1 MEPPR
6 AARRPVT
13 TTRHGHAREDAY
25 AWLKDPNW
33 QEVMRDPD
41 VLDPEI
47 RAHLE
52 AENAHTAHVMAGTEA
67 LQEALFAEMKGRIK
81 EDDSSVPSPDG
92 PWAYYSRYETGRQHP
107 VFCRRPRGDGPEQ
120 VLLDGNREAEGHTF
134 FRVGACRHSP
144 DQRLLGYSLDLN
156 GSEYHDLHVRDLESG
171 EAVGAPVPDA
181 QGEIVW
187 AGDSRALVYA
197 RLDANHR
204 PSHVFRHCLGADPA
218 TDALVYEEVDPAFYL
233 SVGKTESGRLVT
245 ITAADHATKE
255 VRVLDTGDPGGA
267 PVLVAAREDGHE
279 YEVSEHEGRLLILTN
294 ADGAEDFKIVEAP
307 LASPGRANWRD
318 LVAHEEGCLIRAM
331 LVFRDYL
338 VRLERRD
345 GLPRITIRRFA
356 DGEEHAIQFDEEA
369 YELGL
374 IPGHEFETA
383 SLRFTYS
390 SPTTPRRTFDYDM
403 GSRERVLRKT
413 QEVPSGHDPAAYVTR
428 RLMAPSHDGELVP
441 ITVLHRKEGPLDGS
455 APLFLYGY
463 GSYGISMPASF
474 ATDRLSLVDRGF
486 VYAIAHVRGGRE
498 RGDRWY
504 KAGKLAH
511 KANTFR
517 DFVAAAE
524 HLIAEG
530 YGSKG
535 GIAINGRSA
544 GGLLVG
550 AATNM
555 APDLFRAVVAEV
567 PFVDALNT
575 ICDDTLPLTPP
586 EWTEWGNPIL
596 DEDAYRAMLSYS
608 PYDNVAARAYPH
620 ILATA
625 GLTDP
630 RVTYWEPAKW
640 VAKLRALKTDDH
652 MLLSRTYM
660 AAGHGGASGR
670 FDRLEEIAFT
680 YAFVLKAFGMAG

>member
-6 AARRPVT
+6 AARRLVT
-13 TTRHGHAREDAY
+13 TTRHGHTREDAY

-33 QEVMRDPD
+33 QTVMRDPD

-52 AENAHTAHVMAGTEA
+52 AENAHTVHVMAGTEA

-81 EDDSSVPSPDG
+81 EDDASVPSPDG

-107 VFCRRPRGDGPEQ
+107 VFCRRPRGGGSEQ
-120 VLLDGNREAEGHTF
+120 VLLDGNREAEGYTF

-171 EAVGAPVPDA
+171 ETVGAPVPDA

-187 AGDSRALVYA
+187 AGDSRALVYV

-245 ITAADHATKE
+245 MTAADHATKE
-255 VRVLDTGDPGGA
+255 VRVLDADDPGCA
-267 PVLVAAREDGHE
+267 PILVAAREDGHE

-307 LASPGRANWRD
+307 LARPGRANWRD

-331 LVFRDYL
+331 LVVRDYL

-345 GLPRITIRRFA
+345 GLPRIIIRRFA
-356 DGEEHAIQFDEEA
+356 DGEEHAIQFDEQA

-374 IPGHEFETA
+374 VPGHEFDTV
-383 SLRFTYS
+383 SLHFTYS

-403 GSRERVLRKT
+403 RSRERVLRKT
-413 QEVPSGHDPAAYVTR
+413 QEVPSGHDPAAYVAR

-455 APLFLYGY
+455 APLLLYGY

-504 KAGKLAH
+504 KVGKLAH

-530 YGSKG
+530 FGSKG

-660 AAGHGGASGR
+660 AGGHAGASGR

>member
-1 MEPPR
+1 M
-6 AARRPVT
+6 
-13 TTRHGHAREDAY
+13 DDY

-33 QEVMRDPD
+33 QTVMREAD

-52 AENAHTAHVMAGTEA
+52 AENAHTAHVLAGTEA
-67 LQEALFAEMKGRIK
+67 LQATLFAEMKGRIK
-81 EDDSSVPSPDG
+81 EDDASVPAPDG
-92 PWAYYSRYETGRQHP
+92 PWVYYSRYEAGRQHP

-120 VLLDGNREAEGHTF
+120 VLLDGNLEAEGHAF
-134 FRVGACRHSP
+134 FRVGDCRQSP
-144 DQRLLGYSLDLN
+144 DQRFLGYSLDLN
-156 GSEYHDLHVRDLESG
+156 GSEYHGLHVRDLESG

-187 AGDSRALVYA
+187 AADSRALVYA
-197 RLDANHR
+197 RLDVNHR
-204 PSHVFRHCLGADPA
+204 PSHVYRHLLGADPA
-218 TDALVYEEVDPAFYL
+218 TDALVYEETDPAFYL
-233 SVGKTESGRLVT
+233 DVGKTESGRLVT

-255 VRVLDTGDPGGA
+255 VRVLDADDPAAA
-267 PVLVAAREDGHE
+267 PVLVSLREDGHE
-279 YEVSEHEGRLLILTN
+279 YVVSEHMGRLLILTN

-307 LASPGRANWRD
+307 LCRPGRANWRD
-318 LVAHEEGCLIRAM
+318 LVPHEEGCLIRSM

-345 GLPRITIRRFA
+345 GLPRITIRSFA

-369 YELGL
+369 YELDL
-374 IPGHEFETA
+374 VPGHEFETA

-403 GSRERVLRKT
+403 RSRERVLRKT
-413 QEVPSGHDPAAYVTR
+413 QEVPSGHDPAGYVTR

-441 ITVLHRKEGPLDGS
+441 VTVLHREGLALDGA

-474 ATDRLSLVDRGF
+474 ATARLSLVDRGF
-486 VYAIAHVRGGRE
+486 IYAIAHVRGGRE

-524 HLIAEG
+524 HLVAEG

-535 GIAINGRSA
+535 GIVINGRSA

-550 AATNM
+550 AAVNM

-575 ICDDTLPLTPP
+575 ISDDTLPLTPP

-596 DEDAYRAMLSYS
+596 DEDAYRTMLSYS

-640 VAKLRALKTDDH
+640 VAKLRALKTDDN

-660 AAGHGGASGR
+660 AAGHAGASGR
-670 FDRLEEIAFT
+670 FDRLEEVAFT
-680 YAFVLKAFGMAG
+680 YAFVLEAFGMAG

>member
-67 LQEALFAEMKGRIK
+67 LQEALFAVMKGRIK

-428 RLMAPSHDGELVP
+428 RLMAPSHDGELMP

>member
-294 ADGAEDFKIVEAP
+294 ADGAEDFKIVQAP

>member
-535 GIAINGRSA
+535 GIAIKGRSA

-596 DEDAYRAMLSYS
+596 VEDAYRAMLSYS